1 MNYNESNNYGNM
13 DDKNRITHRKDLMTI
28 NNLSNPMTN
37 NETISTEFKTDSL
50 ASIKMES
57 EQMTHKINIGK
68 NSSESTLSPKLK
80 NIVNISPLPG
90 PIIDSSII
98 TSTDSNNIPKL
109 PFDSQPKLSENASTT
124 TQPQHSGTVK
134 IEANSDSILTQ
145 NVSNNT
151 INSIP
156 NVSIVPNTR
165 ATNTILPS
173 IRTTGF
179 PNITNSYTETQHG
192 PITTGIMNITQPAQ
206 LLTQQPVLL
215 STPRILPLQ
224 SPRHMSQPIVTY
236 NQKQP
241 QNQYLTSMSLPV
253 QSTIIQ
259 PLQQDKAIS
268 KPWNSPNLS
277 NIINMNNNEKVN
289 RNIPQLNTFSTV
301 ETNLSDPK
309 APKEAKED
317 PIQVKTKRSSTSLE
331 DNSTSHA
338 YLAPPHNSTTIISTA
353 SATNIDTRQSD
364 IMPSEIE
371 NNQIVKVT
379 TKTTGNSLSTSTKE
393 AVEEKEANTTTNKNP
408 VNENSNME
416 DNDALYLSKKGS
428 RRLRDS
434 KRAVQNRNAQKA
446 FRQRKEKYVKLL
458 ELKARE
464 YDEVMQENMMLRK
477 EIFNLKNIILQMEQ
491 QIQMYNDYYMNDLQ
505 HQQQLQK
512 IQTQQIPCIPQ
523 LPHQFRP
530 PPPPPAPPL

>member
-37 NETISTEFKTDSL
+37 NETISTEFKTDSS

-109 PFDSQPKLSENASTT
+109 PFDSQPKLSENTSTT
-124 TQPQHSGTVK
+124 TQPQHPGTVK

-165 ATNTILPS
+165 ATNKILPS

-331 DNSTSHA
+331 DNCTSHA
-338 YLAPPHNSTTIISTA
+338 YLARPHNSTTIISTT

-393 AVEEKEANTTTNKNP
+393 AVKEKEANTTTNKNP

-464 YDEVMQENMMLRK
+464 YDELMQENMMLRK

-491 QIQMYNDYYMNDLQ
+491 RIQMYNDYYMNDLQ
-505 HQQQLQK
+505 HQQQLQN

>member
-109 PFDSQPKLSENASTT
+109 PFDSQPKLSENTSTT
-124 TQPQHSGTVK
+124 TQPQHPGTVK

-379 TKTTGNSLSTSTKE
+379 TKTTSNSLSTSTKE
-393 AVEEKEANTTTNKNP
+393 AVEEKEANTTTNKSP

-491 QIQMYNDYYMNDLQ
+491 RIQMYNDYYMNDLQ
-505 HQQQLQK
+505 HQQQLQN

>member
-37 NETISTEFKTDSL
+37 NETISTEFKTDSS

-109 PFDSQPKLSENASTT
+109 PFDSQPKLSENTSTT
-124 TQPQHSGTVK
+124 TQPQHPGTVK

-277 NIINMNNNEKVN
+277 NIINMNNIEKVN

-379 TKTTGNSLSTSTKE
+379 TKTTSNSLSTSTKE
-393 AVEEKEANTTTNKNP
+393 AVEEKEANTTTNKSP